1 MASHNNEHEHV
12 DAATDPSRRRFLKYA
27 AGGMAGIALF
37 TLDSGRSISKFSIES
52 AAMDSLNRLERSVFA
67 QHLGEIFTIRRGA
80 LDTVDIELVEVSD
93 FLHQDTH
100 PVSESFSIVF
110 RGSKYHPLEQG
121 TYEVEHS
128 AIGTFFLFI
137 VPIYHEEGSLNY
149 EAVFNRLKT

>member
-1 MASHNNEHEHV
+1 MASHNNEHKHV
-12 DAATDPSRRRFLKYA
+12 DAVNDPSRRRFLKYA
-27 AGGMAGIALF
+27 AGGMAGIALI
-37 TLDSGRSISKFSIES
+37 TLDSGRSISKLSIES
-52 AAMDSLNRLERSVFA
+52 AAIDSLNHLEKSVFA

-93 FLHQDTH
+93 FLHKDIH

-110 RGSKYHPLEQG
+110 RGSKYQPLEQG

>member
-1 MASHNNEHEHV
+1 MASHNNEHM

-37 TLDSGRSISKFSIES
+37 TLDSGRSISKLGIE
-52 AAMDSLNRLERSVFA
+52 AATMDSINRLERPIFA

-80 LDTVDIELVEVSD
+80 LDTVDIELIEVSD
-93 FLHQDTH
+93 FLNKDTH

-110 RGSKYHPLEQG
+110 RGPRYHPIEQG

-128 AIGTFFLFI
+128 VIGTFFLFI
-137 VPIYHEEGSLNY
+137 VPIYPKEGSLNY
-149 EAVFNRLKT
+149 EAVFNRLQR